1 MIDAAL
7 KFYSRRRRQTLA
19 DEDAVAAQERQLLA
33 LLEKAKNT
41 KFGRDHGF
49 SSLRSVRDFQRAV
62 PLRRYEAMWNDYW
75 KSPFPILTDISWPGT
90 VPFFAASSGTTSGT
104 SKFIPVSHEM
114 NRANTRAGFDLFAH
128 HLAARPNSRPL
139 SGKTFMLGGSTAL
152 VERAPGIHSG
162 DLSGIAVQ
170 RLPWWLRGFTFPPPD
185 VAHESDFEKKVE
197 RIIGL
202 TKRANISV
210 LGGTP
215 SWLLL
220 LFQRQAAKLGR
231 PAHARDLYPH
241 LELLVHGGVNF
252 KPYRA
257 RFEAF
262 LDGKAELREVY
273 AASEGFIALQDE
285 TPNDGLRLVADNGLL
300 FEFVPVEELDST
312 SPTRHTIADAEI
324 GVNYALVLS
333 TCAGAF
339 AYVIGDTVRFVSNAP
354 PRILVTGRTSYF
366 MSAFGE
372 HLIGEEIEN
381 ALAEAA
387 SKIGITI
394 TDFSVG
400 AEFVPAHHL
409 YVVEFS
415 EAPSATAIARMSAR
429 IDENLQT
436 RNDDYRAHRGDTSL
450 GAPQIL
456 AVPRGTF
463 AAWMKSRGRLGGQ
476 NKVPRVINAAEL
488 FAGLKSFVAERT
500 TPK

>member
-7 KFYSRRRRQTLA
+7 KFYARRRRETLA
-19 DEDAVAAQERQLLA
+19 DEDAAAAQERQLLA
-33 LLEKAKNT
+33 LLARAKNT

-49 SSLRSVRDFQRAV
+49 SSIHNMRDFQSAV

-75 KSPFPILTDISWPGT
+75 KAPFPTLTDISWPGII
-90 VPFFAASSGTTSGT
+90 PFFAVSSGTTSGT

-114 NRANTRAGFDLFAH
+114 NRANTRAGFDLLAH

-139 SGKTFMLGGSTAL
+139 SGKIFMLGGSTAL
-152 VERAPGIHSG
+152 VERAPGVHSG

-185 VAHESDFEKKVE
+185 VARESDFEKKVE
-197 RIIGL
+197 RIVEL
-202 TKRANISV
+202 AERANISV

-220 LFQRQAAKLGR
+220 LFERQAAKLRR
-231 PAHARDLYPH
+231 PAKARDLYPH

-262 LDGKAELREVY
+262 LDGAAELREIY
-273 AASEGFIALQDE
+273 AASEGFVALQDE
-285 TPNDGLRLVADNGLL
+285 TPDDGLRLIADNGLF
-300 FEFVPVEELDST
+300 FEFVPVEELEST

-333 TCAGAF
+333 NCAGAF
-339 AYVIGDTVRFVSNAP
+339 AYIIGDTVRFVSKAP

-372 HLIGEEIEN
+372 HLIGEEIES
-381 ALAEAA
+381 AVAEAA
-387 SKIGITI
+387 AEIGIAV
-394 TDFSVG
+394 TDFSMG
-400 AEFVPAHHL
+400 AEFAPSRHL

-415 EAPSATAIARMSAR
+415 DAPPADALAHVAAR
-429 IDENLQT
+429 IDESLQT

-450 GAPQIL
+450 RAPQIL
-456 AVPRGTF
+456 AVPPGTF

-476 NKVPRVINAAEL
+476 NKVPRVINDTEL
-488 FAGLKSFVAERT
+488 FAALKSFVAAMRA
-500 TPK
+500 